1 MLYKSLK
8 NVQQMLYKSLKNANK
23 CATKV
28 HQNVQQ
34 MSKNCLTFRI
44 EFLSAGSPG
53 QLWGEGSEGVVDG
66 PGKDHVVV
74 KRHHDRNVEVS
85 KSESCKQTYLFE
97 SLLKQVNVN
106 HKIDQNLENV
116 ESQF

>member
-44 EFLSAGSPG
+44 EFLSAG
-53 QLWGEGSEGVVDG
+53 
-66 PGKDHVVV
+66 KDHVVV

-106 HKIDQNLENV
+106 HKIDRNLEIGKAK
-116 ESQF
+116 S